1 MTNYSPHLTFFPYID
16 CTVAISLSI
25 WLSWLEPRLV
35 VKSAE
40 ISDFFPIDKSFLEL
54 LWLPDA
60 YIYNLQ
66 SIKQHSFIHN
76 FDGLLLINNTFGGGQ
91 AKNMGIVLFFHGFN
105 NEKLLCSI
113 F

>member
-91 AKNMGIVLFFHGFN
+91 AKTMGIVLFFFHGFD
-105 NEKLLCSI
+105 
-113 F
+113 